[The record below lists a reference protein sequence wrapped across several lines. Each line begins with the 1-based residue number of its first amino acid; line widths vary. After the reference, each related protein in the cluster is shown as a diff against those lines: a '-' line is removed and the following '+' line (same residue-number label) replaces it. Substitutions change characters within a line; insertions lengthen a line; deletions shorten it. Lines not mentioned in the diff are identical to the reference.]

1 MWCFSLHFVIQKY
14 EDMEFIFPLAI
25 LLMSVVIHEVS
36 HGYAALMLGDR
47 TAQYAGRLTLN
58 PIKHLDMFGSILLP
72 LLLVLLKSPFL
83 FGYAKPVPYNPY
95 NLSIPRWGPAIVA
108 VAGPIANVT
117 VALVFGMMVRVLP
130 LIQVVSA
137 EQLFALITVAK
148 LIVFINLLLAIFNLI
163 PIPPLDGSGVL
174 FALLPWRYA
183 YVQELLTR
191 YGSIVLIIFIFF
203 FFQLLSG
210 PIFFVCDLF
219 TGSICF

>member
-1 MWCFSLHFVIQKY
+1 MHFVIQKY

-137 EQLFALITVAK
+137 EQLFALIAVAK

>member
-1 MWCFSLHFVIQKY
+1 
-14 EDMEFIFPLAI
+14 MEFIFPLAI

-72 LLLVLLKSPFL
+72 LLLVVLKSPFL

-108 VAGPIANVT
+108 AAGPLSNIMI
-117 VALVFGMMVRVLP
+117 ALVFGMAVRLLP
-130 LIQVVSA
+130 LTGLGG
-137 EQLFALITVAK
+137 EQLFALIAVAK
-148 LIVFINLLLAIFNLI
+148 LIVFINLLLAVFNLV
-163 PIPPLDGSGVL
+163 PIPPLDGSGIL

-183 YVQELLTR
+183 HVQEFLTR
-191 YGSIVLIIFIFF
+191 YGFMILIIFIFF
-203 FFQLLSG
+203 FFRLLSG
-210 PIFFVCDLF
+210 PLFFLCGLF
-219 TGSICF
+219 TGSVCF